1 MLDGWLGIVP
11 AFKEML
17 ALVFRAFV
25 PNAKSVRAILLA
37 SVAAVALSACASNR
51 IASSPDYSGQTQ
63 TQSQANLAQLSAR
76 YKANPRDKT
85 TIIHFA
91 AALRSVGQSGQA
103 VAVLEQAISYYPDDA
118 NIKVAYAKALSADG
132 KFAQALNVIEGTIRP
147 DRPDW
152 NALSVKGAILDQMGD
167 HTTARQLYQQA
178 LLISPGQAS
187 LEANI
192 GLSYAMTND
201 LTKAEQHLRRAVAMP
216 GANGRIRQNL
226 ALVLGLQG
234 RFDEA
239 RAIYA
244 QVLPPDQVK
253 ANMAYIRALLTQ
265 QNRWDRIPDAE

>member
-1 MLDGWLGIVP
+1 MMAGI
-11 AFKEML
+11 
-17 ALVFRAFV
+17 
-25 PNAKSVRAILLA
+25 
-37 SVAAVALSACASNR
+37 AATVLSACASNR
-51 IASSPDYSGQTQ
+51 ISSSPDYAGQTQ
-63 TQSQANLAQLSAR
+63 TQSQQNLAQLSAR
-76 YKANPRDKT
+76 YKANPRDKS
-85 TIIHFA
+85 TIINFA

-103 VAVLEQAISYYPDDA
+103 VAVLQQAISYYPDDA

-132 KFAQALNVIEGTIRP
+132 KFAQALNVIEETIQP
-147 DRPDW
+147 DNPNW

-167 HTTARQLYQQA
+167 SASARLLYRQA

-201 LTKAEQHLRRAVAMP
+201 LTKAEEHLRRAVGMP
-216 GANGRIRQNL
+216 GANSRIRQNL

-244 QVLPPDQVK
+244 QVLPPDQVQ